1 MFSIRWTVG
10 GNVDPFCYLFWTAT
24 WNRWNTS
31 YRRRSPSRIHIQRQ
45 VRLVDLSFILFRT
58 WENLFLIGLNA
69 IIIQFIFEG
78 TMRMILIMDTAAIY
92 YGDSGMRPGHLKWSI
107 LATDAERYVDGRYII
122 QSYLYY
128 YMNIHVFVCTLVII
142 DFR

>member
-1 MFSIRWTVG
+1 MI
-10 GNVDPFCYLFWTAT
+10 D
-24 WNRWNTS
+24 
-31 YRRRSPSRIHIQRQ
+31 
-45 VRLVDLSFILFRT
+45 
-58 WENLFLIGLNA
+58 LNA

-92 YGDSGMRPGHLKWSI
+92 YGDSGMRPGRLKWSI
-107 LATDAERYVDGRYII
+107 LATDAERYVDGPYII

-128 YMNIHVFVCTLVII
+128 MNIHKFLYTLVII

>member
-1 MFSIRWTVG
+1 MI
-10 GNVDPFCYLFWTAT
+10 
-24 WNRWNTS
+24 
-31 YRRRSPSRIHIQRQ
+31 
-45 VRLVDLSFILFRT
+45 DLD
-58 WENLFLIGLNA
+58 A
-69 IIIQFIFEG
+69 VIIQFIFQG

-92 YGDSGMRPGHLKWSI
+92 YGDSGMRPGRLKWSI

-128 YMNIHVFVCTLVII
+128 NMNIHVFVCTLVII

>member
-1 MFSIRWTVG
+1 MI
-10 GNVDPFCYLFWTAT
+10 N
-24 WNRWNTS
+24 
-31 YRRRSPSRIHIQRQ
+31 H
-45 VRLVDLSFILFRT
+45 
-58 WENLFLIGLNA
+58 NA

-92 YGDSGMRPGHLKWSI
+92 YGDSGMRPGRLKWSI

-128 YMNIHVFVCTLVII
+128 NMNIHVFVCILVII

>member
-1 MFSIRWTVG
+1 MI
-10 GNVDPFCYLFWTAT
+10 
-24 WNRWNTS
+24 
-31 YRRRSPSRIHIQRQ
+31 
-45 VRLVDLSFILFRT
+45 DLD
-58 WENLFLIGLNA
+58 A
-69 IIIQFIFEG
+69 IIVQFIFQG

-92 YGDSGMRPGHLKWSI
+92 YGDSGMRPGRLKWSI

-128 YMNIHVFVCTLVII
+128 NMNIHVFVCTLVII

>member
-1 MFSIRWTVG
+1 MI
-10 GNVDPFCYLFWTAT
+10 D
-24 WNRWNTS
+24 
-31 YRRRSPSRIHIQRQ
+31 
-45 VRLVDLSFILFRT
+45 
-58 WENLFLIGLNA
+58 LNA

-92 YGDSGMRPGHLKWSI
+92 YGDSGMRPGRLKWSI

-122 QSYLYY
+122 QSYLYCNNI
-128 YMNIHVFVCTLVII
+128 NIHVFVCTLVII

>member
-1 MFSIRWTVG
+1 MI
-10 GNVDPFCYLFWTAT
+10 D
-24 WNRWNTS
+24 
-31 YRRRSPSRIHIQRQ
+31 
-45 VRLVDLSFILFRT
+45 
-58 WENLFLIGLNA
+58 LNA

-92 YGDSGMRPGHLKWSI
+92 YGDSGMRPGRLKWSI

-122 QSYLYY
+122 QSYLYSY
-128 YMNIHVFVCTLVII
+128 NMNIHVFVCTLVII